1 MLASQPVRQLARI
14 LDQLATVDHYLF
26 TLSDLRAAL
35 PGHPKGAFKTLISR
49 AEKNGLLKRVC
60 RGVYLYPKVTPPPGL
75 LLFHAAAL
83 LRADAFNYISLE
95 TALSDAGI
103 ISQIAINWINIMSS
117 GRSNIIGCEVW
128 GTIEF
133 VQTSKKPNTLTEEL
147 AFDWR
152 CRLWR
157 ASVKQAVRD
166 LKSTGR
172 NLDLIDWSG
181 LNDSL

>member
-1 MLASQPVRQLARI
+1 MLSLQPVRQLARI
-14 LDQLATVDHYLF
+14 LDQLANVDHYLF
-26 TLSDLRAAL
+26 TLSDLQAAI

-60 RGVYLYPKVTPPPGL
+60 RGVYLYPRVTAPPGL
-75 LLFHAAAL
+75 LLFHVAAL

-103 ISQIAINWINIMSS
+103 ISQISINWITIMSS
-117 GRSNIIGCEVW
+117 GRSNIIRCGEW

-133 VQTSKKPNTLTEEL
+133 VHTSKKPNNLTEEL
-147 AFDWR
+147 KFDCR

-157 ASVKQAVRD
+157 ASVKQAIRD
-166 LKSTGR
+166 MKSTGR

-181 LNDSL
+181 INDSL